1 MSRKNNKAKGARQVE
16 FLRQD
21 EIKRL
26 AKLKK
31 RNEARLKNSGELRT
45 QDPLKEKKN
54 ASKKPKVA
62 PVVALDKNT
71 RKMEKMLK
79 KMNLEK
85 SAPEGDS
92 SDYED
97 VKSQE
102 DMEVDQVTVT
112 KTIKKK
118 KPLPRTYYQAMKK
131 TLRR

>member
-1 MSRKNNKAKGARQVE
+1 
-16 FLRQD
+16 
-21 EIKRL
+21 
-26 AKLKK
+26 
-31 RNEARLKNSGELRT
+31 
-45 QDPLKEKKN
+45 
-54 ASKKPKVA
+54 
-62 PVVALDKNT
+62 
-71 RKMEKMLK
+71 MLK
-79 KMNLEK
+79 KMNLDK

-102 DMEVDQVTVT
+102 EMEVDQVKVT

>member
-1 MSRKNNKAKGARQVE
+1 MSRKNNKAKYARQVAH
-16 FLRQD
+16 LQQD
-21 EIKRL
+21 EKKRL
-26 AKLKK
+26 DKHKK
-31 RNEARLKNSGELRT
+31 RNESRLTNTAIREGRLP
-45 QDPLKEKKN
+45 DPMKEKKN

-71 RKMEKMLK
+71 RKMEKMLN
-79 KMNLEK
+79 KMNLDK

-102 DMEVDQVTVT
+102 DMDVDAQTIT

-118 KPLPRTYYQAMKK
+118 KPLPRTYY
-131 TLRR
+131 